1 MSQHQ
6 ALYFD
11 SKSVEMVES
20 GAQGIGQILGSNI
33 GLMGIGGIVGGTFGG
48 PIGAVFGSALLSSLG
63 RKLSKGAMNTIFGIF
78 GSIVGNAT
86 GFA

>member
-11 SKSVEMVES
+11 SKPVNMVES
-20 GAQGIGQILGSNI
+20 GIYETGQMLGSTI
-33 GLMGIGGIVGGTFGG
+33 GLMGIGGLIGGAFGG
-48 PIGAVFGSALLSSLG
+48 PLGAVFGAALLKSIG
-63 RKLSKGAMNTIFGIF
+63 RKLTKKAINAIFGIF

-86 GFA
+86 GF